1 MCTYI
6 YVYICIYV
14 SIFIYVRIY
23 TYVNSYNNKEETLTP
38 NTRKDLATATRYNTL
53 QYAATHCNT
62 LQHTAT
68 HCNTLQHRRKPP
80 PLKLARTSCLI
91 LPIAS
96 KAIFKMFNTATLGNT
111 LQHTA
116 SHCNT
121 LQHTATHCNTQEE
134 APAPKTRKD
143 ELFDIPDHL
152 RLHIKDVD
160 KSSEEVQDNGA
171 ETWLTGMYIDVCVC
185 CRVLQCVA
193 ACCSVLQ

>member
-6 YVYICIYV
+6 YGYICIYV

-62 LQHTAT
+62 LQHTST

-96 KAIFKMFNTATLGNT
+96 KAILKMLNTATLGNT
-111 LQHTA
+111 LQRTA
-116 SHCNT
+116 THCNT
-121 LQHTATHCNTQEE
+121 LQHTATHRKKPPLLKLARTSCLTFPITSDYTLKMLINLQRRCKTM
-134 APAPKTRKD
+134 APKPGS
-143 ELFDIPDHL
+143 L
-152 RLHIKDVD
+152 
-160 KSSEEVQDNGA
+160 
-171 ETWLTGMYIDVCVC
+171 VCI
-185 CRVLQCVA
+185 
-193 ACCSVLQ
+193 